1 MWHDWINLR
10 KLQMSRKAVLLFLT
24 LLTLNANT
32 IQEQKFLEK
41 IVNAKNL
48 KLSNT
53 KNILNNEL
61 KIKNISAKENFT
73 LDIQYKTYFNNLNEQ
88 IAKAKNRFRISLTGK
103 IGKMAEDYSSEPE
116 VFRDSWYVGLK
127 VSKPLGSS
135 TLNTSVTK
143 QNRPVGNFSLEESTD
158 TFTKSVEFSL
168 VDRLGAISDEKAAR
182 VELLK
187 AINEELETEETITAE
202 VEKA

>member
-1 MWHDWINLR
+1 
-10 KLQMSRKAVLLFLT
+10 MSKKAVLLFLT

-73 LDIQYKTYFNNLNEQ
+73 LDIQYKTFL
-88 IAKAKNRFRISLTGK
+88 II
-103 IGKMAEDYSSEPE
+103 
-116 VFRDSWYVGLK
+116 
-127 VSKPLGSS
+127 
-135 TLNTSVTK
+135 
-143 QNRPVGNFSLEESTD
+143 
-158 TFTKSVEFSL
+158 
-168 VDRLGAISDEKAAR
+168 
-182 VELLK
+182 
-187 AINEELETEETITAE
+187 
-202 VEKA
+202 

>member
-1 MWHDWINLR
+1 
-10 KLQMSRKAVLLFLT
+10 MSRKAVLLFLT

-73 LDIQYKTYFNNLNEQ
+73 LDIQYKTYFNNLNLTNKFKKANL
-88 IAKAKNRFRISLTGK
+88 IAMKKKFCRNKIYKA
-103 IGKMAEDYSSEPE
+103 MED
-116 VFRDSWYVGLK
+116 GLK
-127 VSKPLGSS
+127 INYSFYNQDNRYITSFRLDKANCEKENLA
-135 TLNTSVTK
+135 LN
-143 QNRPVGNFSLEESTD
+143 N
-158 TFTKSVEFSL
+158 
-168 VDRLGAISDEKAAR
+168 IEK
-182 VELLK
+182 K
-187 AINEELETEETITAE
+187 YKNMF
-202 VEKA
+202 